1 MKRTTDESAL
11 MIRYL
16 LGDVSEDEQV
26 RLEERFFV
34 DDQSYQQLVA
44 LEDELRYDYAQG
56 TLNPRQRGLFEKR
69 FLTAPA
75 EQKKVE
81 LAKAVLLKT
90 REEAARLKA
99 EPETERSW
107 WQAFAGF
114 VTLRPMPLAT
124 AAAALCAVAF
134 FSETVHLRRELNQLE
149 IHSGEQQKAAQVA
162 MNQQKALGDAR
173 SRELQQERNRREQLE
188 QDAARPKPAA
198 APLVLAFALS
208 PGLVRDAVGSKRLR
222 IPPDADSVK
231 LKLDLKAADRS
242 AELRASLQNLDNQ
255 ELWSQDVRATAAG
268 VVLTLPAR
276 VLAPGDYV
284 IELKSRAAVEE
295 PVRAGEYYF
304 TVVQ

>member
-1 MKRTTDESAL
+1 MKRTTDETAL
-11 MIRYL
+11 MTRYL
-16 LGDVSEDEQV
+16 LGDVSEEEQV
-26 RLEERFFV
+26 QLEEQFFA
-34 DDQSYQQLVA
+34 DDERYQQLVA

-99 EPETERSW
+99 EPETKRSW

-114 VTLRPMPLAT
+114 FTLRPMPLAT
-124 AAAALCAVAF
+124 AAAALCAIAF

-173 SRELQQERNRREQLE
+173 GRELQQERNRREQLE
-188 QDAARPKPAA
+188 QDAAKPKPAS

-208 PGLVRDAVGSKRLR
+208 PGLVRDAEGPKRLR

-242 AELRASLQNLDNQ
+242 VDLRASLQNLDNQ
-255 ELWSQDVRATAAG
+255 ELWSQDVRATASG

-284 IELKSRAAVEE
+284 IELKSRAVDE
-295 PVRAGEYYF
+295 PARAGEYYF